1 MKRRQFVSAAA
12 LASAAF
18 GLPSTK
24 SMASEN
30 PPPAREFY
38 EFREYNLRWNT
49 AEMDKW
55 LSQALIPA
63 LNRAGISGVGVWKEA
78 GHSDPPKLYL
88 LISYP
93 SMQTFLDTAG
103 KLKSDT
109 AYQAASQ
116 AYNAIPVTNPVY
128 ERFSTSLM
136 VAFEGFPKLKPPSK
150 TQRFF
155 EMRRYE
161 SYSDDAAIRKI
172 AMFNKEEFPIFDK
185 TGLHSIFF
193 GQVIAGEKMPCLIY
207 MLGFDNEQERDA
219 NWKKFIDDPDWKRI
233 TALPEYANTVSK
245 VVKIYLEPMPYS
257 QI

>member
-38 EFREYNLRWNT
+38 ELREYSLRWNT
-49 AEMDKW
+49 TEMDKW

-93 SMQTFLDTAG
+93 SMQTYLDTAG

-109 AYQAASQ
+109 A
-116 AYNAIPVTNPVY
+116 
-128 ERFSTSLM
+128 
-136 VAFEGFPKLKPPSK
+136 
-150 TQRFF
+150 
-155 EMRRYE
+155 
-161 SYSDDAAIRKI
+161 
-172 AMFNKEEFPIFDK
+172 
-185 TGLHSIFF
+185 
-193 GQVIAGEKMPCLIY
+193 
-207 MLGFDNEQERDA
+207 
-219 NWKKFIDDPDWKRI
+219 
-233 TALPEYANTVSK
+233 
-245 VVKIYLEPMPYS
+245 
-257 QI
+257 